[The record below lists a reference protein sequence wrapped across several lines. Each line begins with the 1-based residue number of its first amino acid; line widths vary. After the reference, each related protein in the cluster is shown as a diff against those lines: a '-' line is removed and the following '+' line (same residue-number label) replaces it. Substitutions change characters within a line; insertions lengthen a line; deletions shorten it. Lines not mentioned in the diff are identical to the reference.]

1 MIWLKTFF
9 NNKFLSL
16 WKYSKNDGAVY
27 ILVKERF
34 INSKKQQWHI
44 IDIDFDYTVFS
55 NYLGNWQK
63 MHSDRSIPFVR
74 KQAKR

>member
-9 NNKFLSL
+9 NNNFLSL
-16 WKYSKNDGAVY
+16 WKYSKNDCADY

-34 INSKKQQWHI
+34 IDSMKQQWHI